1 MHRPALPPLPPTP
14 ASSTLSTSTL
24 STSSDSKLFAPGSVC
39 LVGAGPGDPDLLTLR
54 AVQRLG
60 QADVLLYDHLLDPQ
74 ILRLAPPQA
83 SRICVGK
90 RASRHTLPQGD
101 INQLLIDFVRNGQRV
116 VRLKGGDPLLFGRGG
131 EEMLALAAAGIP
143 CEVVPGISAALGA
156 AAALGLPLTH
166 RDHAQGCSLVTGHRR
181 QGENTL
187 DWTQHSQPEQTL
199 VVYMGLGEAA
209 HIASQLLA
217 HGRDPATPVAIVEKA
232 CSSAQRCVCGQL
244 DQLSQLISQQD
255 ISSPALLV
263 IGNVV
268 RLHQQLQALR
278 QQAQIS

>member
-1 MHRPALPPLPPTP
+1 MHRPDLPPLPRPDT
-14 ASSTLSTSTL
+14 ASNAPSAASNSNL
-24 STSSDSKLFAPGSVC
+24 APGSVC

-60 QADVLLYDHLLDPQ
+60 EADVVLYDHLLDPQ

-90 RASRHTLPQGD
+90 RASRHTLPQAD
-101 INQLLIDFVRNGQRV
+101 INQLLIDFARSGQRV

-131 EEMLALAAAGIP
+131 EEMLALAEAGIP

-156 AAALGLPLTH
+156 AAALGLPLTD
-166 RDHAQGCSLVTGHRR
+166 RDHAQGCTLVTGHRR
-181 QGENTL
+181 QGESTL
-187 DWTQHSQPEQTL
+187 DWTRHSQPDQTL
-199 VVYMGLGEAA
+199 VVYMGLGEAG

-217 HGRDPATPVAIVEKA
+217 NGRDPATPVAIVEKA

-244 DQLSQLISQQD
+244 EQLPQLIAD
-255 ISSPALLV
+255 AAIATPALLV
-263 IGNVV
+263 IGKVV
-268 RLHQQLQALR
+268 SLHRQLLALR
-278 QQAQIS
+278 QQAMIS